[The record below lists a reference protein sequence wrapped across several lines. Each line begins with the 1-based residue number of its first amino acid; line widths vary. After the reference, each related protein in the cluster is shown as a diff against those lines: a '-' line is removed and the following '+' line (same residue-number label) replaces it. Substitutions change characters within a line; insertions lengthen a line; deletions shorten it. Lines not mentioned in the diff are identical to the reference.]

1 MKDFEP
7 SGGVWWDMESAR
19 KASLRRECRGLVTDG
34 ERVVARPLHRF
45 FSVSQVRDTAMPVLG
60 QQQVVEVT
68 RKLDGVMAF
77 GVVVQ
82 GKVQLWTKGG
92 YTKEAQVI
100 TRWAAEQGALSAE
113 QGALFADCIGLVA
126 AVEAIG
132 CTAVFEWTGRQARIK
147 VKEGEQRLVLL
158 QVRDKVTGKYMGYKE
173 RAEMAVQHGVGCVAQ
188 VPDLEGKT
196 FFQVYRAFQEQQ
208 QEGEEV
214 MVVRLRGGAMVKVK
228 CST

>member
-1 MKDFEP
+1 M
-7 SGGVWWDMESAR
+7 A
-19 KASLRRECRGLVTDG
+19 
-34 ERVVARPLHRF
+34 
-45 FSVSQVRDTAMPVLG
+45 
-60 QQQVVEVT
+60 EVT

-158 QVRDKVTGKYMGYKE
+158 QVRDKVTGKCMGYKE
-173 RAEMAVQHGVGCVAQ
+173 RTEMAVQHGVGCVAQ
-188 VPDLEGKT
+188 VPNLEGKT
-196 FFQVYRAFQEQQ
+196 FSKCTGHFKSSKER
-208 QEGEEV
+208 
-214 MVVRLRGGAMVKVK
+214 RG
-228 CST
+228 